1 MSAAADSER
10 HDPSEPDP
18 MRRVIA
24 TRYPAKVLL
33 FGEHAVLAGSEAL
46 AMAWPSRHAAWMAG
60 GGDAGGLG
68 AVGLGAAGLAVSPL
82 PTATSLTV
90 VRGLTAQ
97 ADAAGDEAPA
107 QATQA
112 AQAAQAA
119 ASHAA
124 LVSFGHWL
132 LQNPRTWSDWLDL
145 AALEA
150 VLLRGEQGPWLA
162 SNIPPGYGLGS
173 SGSVCAAVLDAFG
186 RPEARVGEASGEAL
200 QRFFARMEGYFHGNS
215 SGVDP
220 LVSFLGSRQ
229 PDLALHFG
237 GGQPVTP
244 VASGL
249 GARVSGLQADFPNGW
264 TLTLLNT
271 GLPRQTGPLV
281 AAFQERMREPVFAA
295 AVREELLPANAAAI
309 RGLLEGAGARAAA
322 SAGASAAAEAPA
334 AVEPAAGAASAAAFG
349 QALVRIDAFTREYLG
364 FLLEPSGGAGP
375 LPGKPQSPE
384 IPPGALIKL
393 CGAGGGGYL
402 QCWTQTHA
410 QSRP

>member
-1 MSAAADSER
+1 MSAPADSAQR
-10 HDPSEPDP
+10 DPSEPDP
-18 MRRVIA
+18 MHRVAA
-24 TRYPAKVLL
+24 THYPAKVLL

-46 AMAWPSRHAAWMAG
+46 AMAWPSRHAAWMATDGLDGAAG
-60 GGDAGGLG
+60 GGD
-68 AVGLGAAGLAVSPL
+68 VAGLAVSPL

-97 ADAAGDEAPA
+97 AAAAGDEAS
-107 QATQA
+107 
-112 AQAAQAA
+112 AQAA
-119 ASHAA
+119 AAGDEASAQAAAASQAA
-124 LVSFGHWL
+124 LAAFGHWL

-150 VLLRGEQGPWLA
+150 ALLRNAEGPWLA

-186 RPEARVGEASGEAL
+186 RPEARVGEASAEAL
-200 QRFFARMEGYFHGNS
+200 QRFFARLEGFFHGSS

-244 VASGL
+244 VAGGL

-264 TLTLLNT
+264 TLTLLDT

-309 RGLLEGAGARAAA
+309 RGLLGGAGVRGAA
-322 SAGASAAAEAPA
+322 SAGFAGMASE
-334 AVEPAAGAASAAAFG
+334 SAAAFG
-349 QALVRIDAFTREYLG
+349 QALARIDAFTQEYLG

-410 QSRP
+410 QSRT